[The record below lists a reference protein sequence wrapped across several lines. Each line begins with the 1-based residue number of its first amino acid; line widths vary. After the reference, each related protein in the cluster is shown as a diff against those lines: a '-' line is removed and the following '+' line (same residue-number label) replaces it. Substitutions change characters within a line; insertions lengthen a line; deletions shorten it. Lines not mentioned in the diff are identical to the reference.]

1 LTFPFGY
8 SLFPTKIGIL
18 LQSTFSIHALTAY
31 FLKEFKLLLKEDL
44 KDLGALLEN
53 STYIDDS
60 ALTHPRADNIEHFY
74 YYKAELH
81 GRTVRLNVA
90 KEVKHRDSGHI
101 VIKYYLYSINDI
113 NE

>member
-1 LTFPFGY
+1 MRFFTKERVVNNVVLIQIKDINKNPAQPRV
-8 SLFPTKIGIL
+8 LF
-18 LQSTFSIHALTAY
+18 S
-31 FLKEFKLLLKEDL
+31 KEDL